1 MTMVVYVA
9 AKKLVN
15 VHIGGGEKVVIGKY
29 EVRVYSWKYRVVGQ
43 IWRTGLATILLGFYA

>member
-15 VHIGGGEKVVIGKY
+15 MHIGGGEKVVIGKY
-29 EVRVYSWKYRVVGQ
+29 YEVRVYS
-43 IWRTGLATILLGFYA
+43 

>member
-29 EVRVYSWKYRVVGQ
+29 EVRVYS
-43 IWRTGLATILLGFYA
+43 